1 VPIYGK
7 TVVVIA
13 SLFIALG
20 SSSARSAGFDI
31 SVVFGGGL
39 TSSQQS
45 VFSEAETFWETLITG
60 YQPGITLSG
69 ITIEASGIA
78 IDGNGQILGQ
88 AGPRSGVIQQGFG
101 IATSGIMQFDTADL
115 GVLETAGLLDEVII
129 HEMAHVMGFG
139 TLWELNGLST
149 PGSGQYTG
157 QNALD
162 IYRLEFDPLATFI
175 PVELDGGEGTVDG
188 HWDEGWAGTANEL
201 MTGFL
206 NVPAFISATTVASF
220 RDLGYTTID
229 LVAAVPLPAPVLLLL
244 AGLGCLGGLRFKAR
258 FRCDDRR
265 SGYKAARAA

>member
-1 VPIYGK
+1 MPVPGK
-7 TVVVIA
+7 ILALIA
-13 SLFIALG
+13 ALFITVGTTSVRA
-20 SSSARSAGFDI
+20 AGFDI

-39 TSSQQS
+39 TTSQQS
-45 VFSEAETFWETLITG
+45 VFSQAESFWESLITG

-69 ITIEASGIA
+69 ITIQASGVP

-88 AGPRSGVIQQGFG
+88 AGPTSGVFQQGFG
-101 IATSGIMQFDTADL
+101 IATQGVMQFDTADL

-139 TLWELNGLST
+139 TLWELNGLSA

-175 PVELDGGEGTVDG
+175 PVELDGGEGTADG

-220 RDLGYTTID
+220 QDLGYTTID
-229 LVAAVPLPAPVLLLL
+229 LVVAVPLPASALLLL
-244 AGLGCLGGLRFKAR
+244 AGLGCLGGVRFTAR
-258 FRCDDRR
+258 RR
-265 SGYKAARAA
+265 NHRAAKHPSSVA